1 MPLHGLTSYV
11 TSDRKQQRLPMIERD
26 FAETFAAEWIGAWNS
41 HELDRVLL
49 HYADDFQF
57 SSPLIPA
64 VAGESSG
71 ILTGH
76 AAVRAYWS
84 KALARRADLHF
95 ELIAVFVGVTSIVI
109 YYSRHDG
116 RLGAEHFEFDQ
127 DGKVARASAH
137 YAERL

>member
-1 MPLHGLTSYV
+1 
-11 TSDRKQQRLPMIERD
+11 MIERE

-41 HELDRVLL
+41 HDLDRVLL

-57 SSPLIPA
+57 SSPFIPS

-71 ILTGH
+71 ILTGR

-84 KALARRADLHF
+84 KALARRPDLRF
-95 ELIAVFVGVTSIVI
+95 ELIALFVGVTSIVL

-116 RLGAEHFEFDQ
+116 KLGAEHFEFGQ
-127 DGKVARASAH
+127 DGKVVKASAH
-137 YAERL
+137 YAEKRKEE